1 MDLTATL
8 DEIIPKLKK
17 GFYCLLGGYI
27 VWCLLKRS
35 FLHFSFGHYC
45 NIVTGVFVCVLTL
58 SAGYFLGNHKFK
70 KDYSYSIYL
79 YHMIVINLLVV
90 IGMKENLRALVI
102 TYVVTLLLSF
112 VSTNYV
118 AKGNQIMRMGSYQ
131 SYNLMIT
138 VVIFSYYIIKNKN
151 SLGQLDFLTG
161 YLIVSFLAIL
171 IIPVLWGEL
180 SIWKAYLASYCLIL
194 LPWMITK
201 SIDLDKFK
209 QVYLNIMLFICCIAI
224 VCFVFPNM
232 TSIFPHSFLKTS
244 SNSWDYDFYFVYAKY
259 ANAYNSVLQR
269 NIGVFWEP
277 GMFQGFV
284 ITAMILKAIDNHKIT
299 IKSVAYQ
306 LVMIIC
312 IFTIQSTTG
321 YILLL
326 PVALIYI
333 LKILNR
339 YSRKLRV
346 VVTVIILLTV
356 IAVFLNENIL
366 QGIVNAVSPDIAT
379 KLDVSTSISGST
391 RWYGI
396 LGDAILVFKHPL
408 GIGINHMVDEKNS
421 IINVLTSI
429 SSGAST
435 NTTLNMMLKYGVI
448 SGVMYLIICIR
459 ACFRMTNDNLC
470 NISIFIVMMIII
482 NTEPHYLTLFFMTLF
497 MYYAG
502 KERQSENR
510 YLL

>member
-1 MDLTATL
+1 MRLAYGNQ
-8 DEIIPKLKK
+8 EINIKK
-17 GFYCLLGGYI
+17 IFAY
-27 VWCLLKRS
+27 
-35 FLHFSFGHYC
+35 
-45 NIVTGVFVCVLTL
+45 
-58 SAGYFLGNHKFK
+58 
-70 KDYSYSIYL
+70 
-79 YHMIVINLLVV
+79 VV
-90 IGMKENLRALVI
+90 IA
-102 TYVVTLLLSF
+102 YVLLMSGSVLQY
-112 VSTNYV
+112 T
-118 AKGNQIMRMGSYQ
+118 KMGNFQ

-138 VVIFSYYIIKNKN
+138 VVIFFYYIFKNKN
-151 SLGQLDFLTG
+151 SLGQVDFLTG
-161 YLIVSFLAIL
+161 YLMVSFFAML
-171 IIPVLWGEL
+171 IISILWGEL

-194 LPWMITK
+194 LPWIITK
-201 SIDLDKFK
+201 SIDLERFK

-224 VCFVFPNM
+224 ICFVFPNM
-232 TSIFPHSFLKTS
+232 TDILPHSFLKTG
-244 SNSWDYDFYFVYAKY
+244 SNSWNYDFYFVYAKY

-299 IKSVAYQ
+299 IKSVVYQ

-333 LKILNR
+333 LRILNR

-346 VVTVIILLTV
+346 TLTVIILLIVT
-356 IAVFLNENIL
+356 AVFLNENIL

-408 GIGINHMVDEKNS
+408 GIGINHLVDERNS
-421 IINVLTSI
+421 IINDLTSL

-435 NTTLNMMLKYGVI
+435 NTTFTMMFKYGVI
-448 SGVMYLIICIR
+448 SGIMYLIICIR
-459 ACFRMTNDNLC
+459 ACYRMTNDNLC
-470 NISIFIVMMIII
+470 NTSIFIAMMIII
-482 NTEPHYLTLFFMTLF
+482 NTEPHYLTLFFTTLF
-497 MYYAG
+497 MYYACDFKI
-502 KERQSENR
+502 KERKI
-510 YLL
+510 

>member
-1 MDLTATL
+1 M
-8 DEIIPKLKK
+8 
-17 GFYCLLGGYI
+17 
-27 VWCLLKRS
+27 
-35 FLHFSFGHYC
+35 
-45 NIVTGVFVCVLTL
+45 
-58 SAGYFLGNHKFK
+58 
-70 KDYSYSIYL
+70 
-79 YHMIVINLLVV
+79 
-90 IGMKENLRALVI
+90 
-102 TYVVTLLLSF
+102 
-112 VSTNYV
+112 
-118 AKGNQIMRMGSYQ
+118 
-131 SYNLMIT
+131 
-138 VVIFSYYIIKNKN
+138 
-151 SLGQLDFLTG
+151 
-161 YLIVSFLAIL
+161 
-171 IIPVLWGEL
+171 
-180 SIWKAYLASYCLIL
+180 ASYCLIL

-269 NIGVFWEP
+269 NIGFFWEP

-346 VVTVIILLTV
+346 VVTVIILFTV

-470 NISIFIVMMIII
+470 NTSIFIVMMIII
-482 NTEPHYLTLFFMTLF
+482 NTEPHYLTLFFTTLF